1 MPVSQENCWLL
12 AKKYYKALS
21 ANKIGSTISRW
32 SKCCLLQNLCSLV
45 LPQATTLECIDRC
58 HTQKSISFRQVKEME
73 NEPRE
78 DLFLLHQTKGIGFKD
93 FCSII
98 LTSEASSIGVP
109 MLVLQK
115 RYLLVF
121 DRMKSSFAHR
131 MSPRMA
137 VIWWNAG
144 TLWKAVFF
152 LKDDS
157 RCIYFEYKTIW
168 LK

>member
-1 MPVSQENCWLL
+1 
-12 AKKYYKALS
+12 
-21 ANKIGSTISRW
+21 
-32 SKCCLLQNLCSLV
+32 
-45 LPQATTLECIDRC
+45 
-58 HTQKSISFRQVKEME
+58 ME
-73 NEPRE
+73 NELRE
-78 DLFLLHQTKGIGFKD
+78 DLFLLHQTKGIVFKD

-98 LTSEASSIGVP
+98 LTSEASSTGIP

-131 MSPRMA
+131 MSPR
-137 VIWWNAG
+137 NAG